1 MSLHRGHPQHV
12 QELLRTEGLEVV
24 AAELQHGE
32 RRRVLSFS
40 SLPRRVKEAIVRI
53 TGEGS
58 YGILRTESGVH
69 VGVGTACNLARSA
82 RSRDGE
88 PGTDPHVHDDGGG
101 SS

>member
-1 MSLHRGHPQHV
+1 M
-12 QELLRTEGLEVV
+12 V

-82 RSRDGE
+82 RSRDRILRQD
-88 PGTDPHVHDDGGG
+88 TDLYGNRCGAAGG
-101 SS
+101 